1 MDEQKVLR
9 YAMNLADFMKHVSTM
24 LDESVRGGS
33 ETVIPPPQEYTGDP
47 EPNGHRDEDTLEAI
61 GLDDTSIMS
70 VIIELSQDRTNFKV
84 WVPYDE
90 DFKEELKRSIPKK
103 QRWFD
108 REERCWRIAIDWF
121 GNAQRLLAEHFPS
134 LDRRYTD
141 RALRMC
147 EVLVREEEE
156 ERYAAHREAEER
168 YHAAQQAG
176 AQRARDAY
184 NEAARRAHSAAHE
197 RSRRASQR
205 SYDAWESAYDASSDS
220 RTARAN
226 DPYRV
231 LGVQADAPDE
241 VIKAAYKAQARRY
254 HSDLQSGDDDGMKRV
269 NAAFEE
275 IGRQRGWKP

>member
-1 MDEQKVLR
+1 MDEQRVLK
-9 YAMNLADFMKHVSTM
+9 YAMNFADFLKHVSAM
-24 LDESVRGGS
+24 LSESVQGGE
-33 ETVIPPPQEYTGDP
+33 ETVIPPPQEFVGDP
-47 EPNGHRDEDTLEAI
+47 EEESGEYTLEAI

-90 DFKEELKRSIPKK
+90 EFKEELKRCIPKK

-108 REERCWRIAIDWF
+108 RDERCWRIAIDWF
-121 GNAQRLLAEHFPS
+121 GNAQRLLVEHFPA

-156 ERYAAHREAEER
+156 EE
-168 YHAAQQAG
+168 HAAQQEAQERYHRAQEEG
-176 AQRARDAY
+176 AKRAREQY
-184 NEAARRAHSAAHE
+184 HETARRAHQNARRSSE
-197 RSRRASQR
+197 RASRR
-205 SYDAWESAYDASSDS
+205 SYNSWESAYESSYSGD
-220 RTARAN
+220 RPAE

-231 LGVQADAPDE
+231 LGVQPDAPDE
-241 VIKAAYKAQARRY
+241 VIKAAHKAQARK
-254 HSDLQSGDDDGMKRV
+254 HHTDLGGDRDAMARI

-275 IGRQRGWKP
+275 IGRQRGWKT